1 MKIMSADYDV
11 VVVGA
16 GMAGL
21 SAALTAGR
29 LGRRVALLSSGVP
42 GGQLLGIEHI
52 DGLPGRD
59 GGVAGYELCPAAQE
73 QCEAAGVEL
82 VTEAVE
88 RIAADGADWIVS
100 GPGGAFR
107 ARAVIVASGAAL
119 AKLGVPG
126 EADFEGRGISACADC
141 DAPLLRGKAAVVV
154 GGGDSAMQEAL
165 VVADHAGQVLLVTD
179 GEALRGQAGY
189 RERIAAHERI
199 ALRFGA
205 TVSGI
210 AGDANGVTA
219 VTIRDLASG
228 AAEEV
233 ATDALFV
240 FVGLVPNSGFLG
252 DLVPLDLKGH
262 VMVDAGLRTAARGIC
277 AAGNVRAGG
286 SFRAAGIMGDGTVA
300 ATTIEDYL
308 TTGAWPSAD

>member
-1 MKIMSADYDV
+1 MSADYDV

-42 GGQLLGIEHI
+42 GGQLLSIEHI
-52 DGLPGRD
+52 DGLPGQE
-59 GGVAGYELCPAAQE
+59 GGVAGYDLCPITQE

-88 RIAADGADWIVS
+88 RIAADGGDWIVS
-100 GPGGAFR
+100 GPGGDFATR
-107 ARAVIVASGAAL
+107 GVIVASGTTL

-126 EADFEGRGISACADC
+126 EADFEGRGVSECASC
-141 DAPLLRGKAAVVV
+141 DAPLLRGKSAVVV

-179 GEALRGQAGY
+179 GDALRGQATY
-189 RERIAAHERI
+189 RERIAAHDRI
-199 ALRFGA
+199 TVRFGA
-205 TVSGI
+205 TVSGVT
-210 AGDANGVTA
+210 GDAGGVSA
-219 VTIRDLASG
+219 VTVRDIASG
-228 AAEEV
+228 AEAEV

-252 DLVPLDLKGH
+252 DLVPLDAKGH
-262 VMVDAGLRTAARGIC
+262 VIVDAGLRTAAKGIC

-286 SFRAAGIMGDGTVA
+286 SFRAAGVMGDGTVA

-308 TTGAWPSAD
+308 TTGAWPTPN